1 MVSAFKSTVFIVFIF
16 SFGLAQDISFTKY
29 DGMINAFILTILAG
43 LSTLIGGAII
53 FFIKKPKLS
62 YLSLGMGFA
71 AGVMIFIS
79 LTELL
84 GESIENIGYNYAI
97 ISFFVGILIIYLI
110 DILIP
115 HSYEAEN
122 PPCKKKELERC
133 GRLVAVGIT
142 IHNIPE
148 GMIVLFSSIVDIRL
162 GLIVAIAI
170 AIHNIPEGIAI
181 AMPIYYATGNK
192 IKAFSYAAFSGI
204 AEPIGAIIAYL
215 FLMNFLNVFIL
226 NIILAAVAGIM
237 VFISFDELLPN
248 ALKYEKHHITIAGV
262 FIGMAVMAVSLAV
275 I

>member
-1 MVSAFKSTVFIVFIF
+1 
-16 SFGLAQDISFTKY
+16 
-29 DGMINAFILTILAG
+29 
-43 LSTLIGGAII
+43 
-53 FFIKKPKLS
+53 
-62 YLSLGMGFA
+62 MGFA
-71 AGVMIFIS
+71 SGVMIFIS

>member
-1 MVSAFKSTVFIVFIF
+1 
-16 SFGLAQDISFTKY
+16 
-29 DGMINAFILTILAG
+29 
-43 LSTLIGGAII
+43 
-53 FFIKKPKLS
+53 
-62 YLSLGMGFA
+62 
-71 AGVMIFIS
+71 
-79 LTELL
+79 
-84 GESIENIGYNYAI
+84 
-97 ISFFVGILIIYLI
+97 
-110 DILIP
+110 
-115 HSYEAEN
+115 
-122 PPCKKKELERC
+122 
-133 GRLVAVGIT
+133 
-142 IHNIPE
+142 
-148 GMIVLFSSIVDIRL
+148 MIVLFSSIVDIRL